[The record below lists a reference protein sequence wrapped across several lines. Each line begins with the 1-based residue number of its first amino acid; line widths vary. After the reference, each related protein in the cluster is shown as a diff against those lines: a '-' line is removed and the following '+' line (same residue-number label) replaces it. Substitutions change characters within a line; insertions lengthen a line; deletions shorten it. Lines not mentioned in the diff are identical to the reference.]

1 MPASDNN
8 ERLNAALI
16 AAGDLAFAWDTTNDQ
31 VTWWGDATRF
41 FAGSGAPPSVSDFLR
56 RVHAEDQPA
65 LRAALQMPG
74 PIDLDFRL
82 PTSDAA
88 VRWVHKR
95 ATVIADQ
102 QGRAVSITGILRS
115 VDDRKRTQSEL
126 EYLARHDDL
135 TGHFNRVRL
144 REAVDHALAHA
155 ARYQASGAYFA
166 IGIDRLT
173 TINEAFGHAAAD
185 AVIVAV
191 GQRLDRCLRSADV
204 IGRLD
209 SDRFGVILSPC
220 PEADM
225 PVAAERILKGVAQ
238 TPVATPAGP
247 IHVTVSVG
255 GVPLLDSWPSTHE
268 VMTRADAALQRAK
281 RSGRNCYVRFDD
293 SPAERQQHRHAV
305 TIAEEVQAALRNNR
319 LVLAVQPIVR
329 ATNHAVDHYECLLR
343 LKRVD
348 GSIMSAAAFIPHV
361 ERTSLMRS
369 IDRHALELAVE
380 ELKAHP
386 RVRLAINISGLTA
399 NDRGWFRALSSFMR
413 GHPGIA
419 ERLTVE
425 ITETIA
431 LQDIDETARFVRA
444 VRDLGCHIALDD
456 FGAGYTSFRYLKTLA
471 INCVKIDGSFVR
483 GITENIDNQLFIR
496 TLLGLAEGFGLS
508 TVAECVETAEEA
520 ALLTARGVQML
531 QGYHFGAP
539 MLDRPWLR
547 EASSPDNS
555 DHLLIAEPAD

>member
-8 ERLNAALI
+8 EQLYAALA
-16 AAGDLAFAWDTTNDQ
+16 AAGDLAFAWDTDNERIR
-31 VTWWGDATRF
+31 WWGDSTRF
-41 FAGSGAPPSVSDFLR
+41 FAAGGPPPTVNEYLR
-56 RVHAEDQPA
+56 RVHVEDQPA
-65 LRAALQMPG
+65 LRAAFQMPG
-74 PIDLDFRL
+74 PVDLDFRL
-82 PTSDAA
+82 PISDTA

-95 ATVIADQ
+95 AIVTADRH
-102 QGRAVSITGILRS
+102 GRAVSVAGILRS
-115 VDDRKRTQSEL
+115 VDERKRTQSEL

-144 REAVDHALAHA
+144 REAVDHALAHS
-155 ARYQASGAYFA
+155 ARYQTSGAYFA

-173 TINEAFGHAAAD
+173 TINEAFGHASAD

-220 PEADM
+220 PESDM
-225 PVAAERILKGVAQ
+225 PVAAERILKAVAQ
-238 TPVATPAGP
+238 TPIATPSGP

-255 GVPLLDSWPSTHE
+255 GVPLHDSWPSTHE

-305 TIAEEVQAALRNNR
+305 SIAEEVQAALRSNR
-319 LVLAVQPIVR
+319 LVLAVQPVVR
-329 ATNHAVDHYECLLR
+329 ATDHTVEHYECLLR
-343 LKRVD
+343 LKRAD
-348 GSIMSAAAFIPHV
+348 GSIMAAAQFIPHV
-361 ERTSLMRS
+361 ERTSLMRA

-380 ELKAHP
+380 ELKSHP
-386 RVRLAINISGLTA
+386 SVRLAINISGLTA
-399 NDRGWFRALSSFMR
+399 NDRGWFRALSSLMR
-413 GHPGIA
+413 GQPGLA
-419 ERLTVE
+419 ERLIVE

-444 VRDLGCHIALDD
+444 VRDLGCQIALDD

-520 ALLTARGVQML
+520 AMLTERGVRML

-539 MLDRPWLR
+539 VIDRPWQR
-547 EASSPDNS
+547 EAPPPATVEDI
-555 DHLLIAEPAD
+555 LITEPAD